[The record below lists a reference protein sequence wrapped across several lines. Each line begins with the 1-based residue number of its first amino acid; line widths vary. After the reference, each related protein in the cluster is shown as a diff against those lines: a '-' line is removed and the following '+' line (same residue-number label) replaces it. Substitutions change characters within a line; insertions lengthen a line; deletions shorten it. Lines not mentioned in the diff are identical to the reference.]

1 MERKDV
7 ERVEKEL
14 DEILQIMEPASF
26 LQGSGTEKL
35 TGEQMENT
43 REELAVSRRPETEGQ
58 NKISGDGRGGRPP
71 RRSGGKSI
79 RIPENGRKETE
90 REKEAEK
97 ETGKE
102 SGAAEAWLD
111 EDFGDGGDFEEIAEE
126 IQEELEIRRDGFEER
141 QREDSGGR
149 FTSTGE
155 FLRLLKPTDAYLA
168 AFFFL
173 FIVMVIIFAQRG
185 IFPFGEESF
194 LRTDMYHQYA
204 PFFSEFQYKL
214 TQGGSLLYS
223 WDVGMGVN
231 FSALYAYYLASPFN
245 WLLVLCPKDMIIEF
259 MSYGIVLKIG
269 LAGLSFTWYLKRHCK
284 TRDFG
289 AGFFG
294 IFYALSGY
302 VAAYSWNIMWLDC
315 IILLPLILLGLERL
329 VKGGKPYLY
338 CLALG
343 ASILSNYY
351 ISIMICLFLVL
362 YMAALLILEPPKGVK
377 AFFGACGKFAVFSLA
392 AGGLAAVVLL
402 PEIYALKSTASGN
415 FDFPDTVTSYFSIF
429 DMLARHLVNVQTEQ
443 GLDHWPNLYCGTAAL
458 IFFLLFLVCKKIRL
472 REKIV
477 YGSLLF
483 LFLASFAINVL
494 NFTWHGFHYP
504 NSLPCRQ
511 SFIYIAL
518 MLLVCYRAY
527 MYLGETPLKHVGMAF
542 MGASVFV
549 LLAQKMVDN
558 TEQFHFSV
566 YYVSLLLLAAYSGLI
581 YLYRTVRRG
590 KELVLLTALALVS
603 VESAVNTT
611 VTSVPTTSRTAY
623 TDDNQDVEAL
633 LACTASGS
641 NETVDAILKEKIL
654 TIGENIKI
662 RRFAR
667 YEGAVTSYVHAGGR
681 IGVIVKFDTTDD
693 IAATEGFKAYA
704 HNVAMQIA
712 AMNAEYLDEAS
723 VPAERVEKEKEI
735 LTQQI
740 VDEGKPQNIAEKIV
754 AGRLNKFFKEICL
767 VDQVY
772 VQDSSMTVKQYTESV
787 AKELGGDIKIAAYTR
802 FEKGEGLEKRQ
813 DDFAAEVAGM
823 VK

>member
-168 AFFFL
+168 AFFVPI
-173 FIVMVIIFAQRG
+173 IVMVIIFAQRG

-284 TRDFG
+284 TRD
-289 AGFFG
+289 
-294 IFYALSGY
+294 
-302 VAAYSWNIMWLDC
+302 
-315 IILLPLILLGLERL
+315 
-329 VKGGKPYLY
+329 
-338 CLALG
+338 
-343 ASILSNYY
+343 
-351 ISIMICLFLVL
+351 
-362 YMAALLILEPPKGVK
+362 
-377 AFFGACGKFAVFSLA
+377 
-392 AGGLAAVVLL
+392 
-402 PEIYALKSTASGN
+402 
-415 FDFPDTVTSYFSIF
+415 
-429 DMLARHLVNVQTEQ
+429 
-443 GLDHWPNLYCGTAAL
+443 
-458 IFFLLFLVCKKIRL
+458 
-472 REKIV
+472 
-477 YGSLLF
+477 
-483 LFLASFAINVL
+483 
-494 NFTWHGFHYP
+494 
-504 NSLPCRQ
+504 
-511 SFIYIAL
+511 
-518 MLLVCYRAY
+518 
-527 MYLGETPLKHVGMAF
+527 
-542 MGASVFV
+542 
-549 LLAQKMVDN
+549 
-558 TEQFHFSV
+558 
-566 YYVSLLLLAAYSGLI
+566 
-581 YLYRTVRRG
+581 
-590 KELVLLTALALVS
+590 
-603 VESAVNTT
+603 
-611 VTSVPTTSRTAY
+611 
-623 TDDNQDVEAL
+623 
-633 LACTASGS
+633 
-641 NETVDAILKEKIL
+641 
-654 TIGENIKI
+654 
-662 RRFAR
+662 
-667 YEGAVTSYVHAGGR
+667 
-681 IGVIVKFDTTDD
+681 
-693 IAATEGFKAYA
+693 
-704 HNVAMQIA
+704 
-712 AMNAEYLDEAS
+712 
-723 VPAERVEKEKEI
+723 
-735 LTQQI
+735 
-740 VDEGKPQNIAEKIV
+740 
-754 AGRLNKFFKEICL
+754 
-767 VDQVY
+767 
-772 VQDSSMTVKQYTESV
+772 
-787 AKELGGDIKIAAYTR
+787 
-802 FEKGEGLEKRQ
+802 
-813 DDFAAEVAGM
+813 
-823 VK
+823 